1 MAPKPSSATSTN
13 TAAAIRH
20 RGTGFMLSLQ
30 SIAQR
35 ATARKRGW
43 WGRRF
48 RRRFRLPTAQVRLR
62 LFAKLVLG
70 EHASDGILNQPGGL
84 LGAHQEL
91 ARESACHSVCELS
104 LDPEDTPD
112 RVGRSLTESE

>member
-35 ATARKRGW
+35 ATARKRGG
-43 WGRRF
+43 GRPARPAGAG
-48 RRRFRLPTAQVRLR
+48 LAGLS
-62 LFAKLVLG
+62 
-70 EHASDGILNQPGGL
+70 SDEL
-84 LGAHQEL
+84 LGCHA
-91 ARESACHSVCELS
+91 ARRWPVVIVTAGWI
-104 LDPEDTPD
+104 
-112 RVGRSLTESE
+112 RVSRFGVAADGGSGCRSEE